1 MADQSN
7 PLLTSGALSVINLGA
22 ELFAEALRQ
31 QEVPVVQVQWTP
43 PAAQDE
49 DLLDL
54 LDNLL

>member
-7 PLLTSGALSVINLGA
+7 PLLTPGALSVINLGA

>member
-1 MADQSN
+1 MAEAPN
-7 PLLTSGALSVINLGA
+7 PLLSAPLSVINLGA

-43 PAAQDE
+43 PAAQDD

-54 LDNLL
+54 LDTLL